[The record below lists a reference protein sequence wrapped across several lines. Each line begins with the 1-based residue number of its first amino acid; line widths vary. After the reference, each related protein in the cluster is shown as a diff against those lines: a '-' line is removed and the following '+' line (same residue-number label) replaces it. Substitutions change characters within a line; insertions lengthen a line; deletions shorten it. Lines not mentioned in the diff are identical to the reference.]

1 MNDTNG
7 IDEFMS
13 DFYSAVS
20 SAPGATYS
28 GIELKSL
35 FDEKAVLIESG
46 SEGYQRRTIEQ
57 HVEEMSSV
65 FTQYDFLIKYGFEE
79 KEAGRS
85 VLNGDDIFLIESAYS
100 KKYHN
105 GTRIVEEGGTN
116 FLSVI
121 RDGDSFKI
129 ISIIW

>member
-1 MNDTNG
+1 MNDAKG

-13 DFYSAVS
+13 AFYSAVS

-28 GIELKSL
+28 GIELSSL

-46 SEGYQRRTIEQ
+46 SEGYQRRTVKQ
-57 HVEEMSSV
+57 HVEEMSRA

-79 KEAGRS
+79 KEVGRS
-85 VLNGDDIFLIESAYS
+85 VLNGDDIFLIESTYS
-100 KKYHN
+100 KRYHN
-105 GTRIVEEGGTN
+105 GTRIIEEGGTN
-116 FLSVI
+116 YLSVI

-129 ISIIW
+129 ISIMW